1 MKIVNEV
8 MLQVAAEIASQYG
21 YIETDHR
28 MVNLISSSCWGTSY
42 WAIKSYL
49 KTKVMPMFEAVNYSY
64 PIFEDDL
71 DKTKVRPRIELRVR
85 FSRPRIDIFFPDGGF
100 VGMEFN
106 CETYEF
112 AEAQIWYDGG
122 FEKAP
127 VIKHRIEELIKERIC
142 QQH

>member
-8 MLQVAAEIASQYG
+8 MLQVAAEIARQYV

-28 MVNLISSSCWGTSY
+28 IVNLIKSSFWGTSY

-49 KTKVMPMFEAVNYSY
+49 KTKEIPMFETVEYSY
-64 PIFEDDL
+64 PVFEDDL
-71 DKTKVRPRIELRVR
+71 DETKVRPRIELRVR
-85 FSRPRIDIFFPDGGF
+85 FNRPRIDIHFPDGGF
-100 VGMEFN
+100 VGMEFKP
-106 CETYEF
+106 ETYEF
-112 AEAQIWYDGG
+112 AEAQIWNDEG

-127 VIKHRIEELIKERIC
+127 VIKHRIEELIKERLC